1 MWVNLGVSVHLGVV
15 SFWGLSIWGCVHLVG
30 VVNVCVGP
38 SEVTLG
44 DGCACVCVHLG
55 VRPSGGGV
63 HLGVAI
69 WVCVHLGV
77 VSIWGDI
84 HLGVCPSGWC

>member
-1 MWVNLGVSVHLGVV
+1 MGQFGCVRPSGGWCPSG
-15 SFWGLSIWGCVHLVG
+15 GLSIWGCVHLVG

-63 HLGVAI
+63 HLGG
-69 WVCVHLGV
+69 C
-77 VSIWGDI
+77 
-84 HLGVCPSGWC
+84 HLGVCPFGGGVHLG